1 MFNGNY
7 VMVFTFAW
15 QSTFPFFFPNFEFK
29 EFLDF
34 MQNYFGGKMSIDL
47 FIIAQCLFLSI
58 LQLVSL
64 SFLTASG
71 SLCVILSLHLANIR
85 KQS

>member
-1 MFNGNY
+1 
-7 VMVFTFAW
+7 
-15 QSTFPFFFPNFEFK
+15 
-29 EFLDF
+29 
-34 MQNYFGGKMSIDL
+34 MSIDL
-47 FIIAQCLFLSI
+47 FIIAQFLFLSI